1 MGVLN
6 INDGFESFDY
16 NTREWQN
23 KLRFRYIISDKSS
36 YIRKML
42 GFDDTAL
49 PERLQGPYAIHD
61 EFLKYV
67 TYNSFWTELKEA
79 LETVNDTYK
88 MKEYIMDNYII
99 VPDLTEKEFT
109 DLILK

>member
-6 INDGFESFDY
+6 IDEGINSFDE

-36 YIRKML
+36 YIRRML
-42 GFDDTAL
+42 NFDDNTV
-49 PERLQGPYAIHD
+49 PERLKGPYAIHD

-67 TYNSFWTELKEA
+67 TYNSLWTELKEA
-79 LETVNDTYK
+79 LETVNDY
-88 MKEYIMDNYII
+88 
-99 VPDLTEKEFT
+99 
-109 DLILK
+109 